1 MSHGTGYAYDGVPID
16 KVDTPLVLENNYA
29 KGSYVARNKI
39 GKTHHANKVELIGQ
53 VTSDVHP
60 KYVVRDGKEVMTLCY
75 FYLKTD
81 SYFMDNF
88 GDEKIRSEV
97 HKVISFGKSAAYVA
111 NKVSK
116 GSFVSVDGEIK
127 TNRWQNSDGK
137 PRVNRDIKL
146 NKINVFYELN
156 GRDLNKV
163 VLVGEVTD
171 EPVII
176 KKSTNIASFY
186 IKTVV
191 PSRKVKEKPTDPT
204 HYKIEVHKIIAFDL
218 NAEYIEGSVKK
229 GDVLSIEGEISS
241 NSWISKSNGEKRK
254 TKDIRVN
261 IVNKV
266 M

>member
-1 MSHGTGYAYDGVPID
+1 MSHGAGYAYDGVPID
-16 KVDTPLVLENNYA
+16 KSNAHVNFEKINSGDNY
-29 KGSYVARNKI
+29 STRNKV

-60 KYVVRDGKEVMTLCY
+60 KYVIRDGKEVMTLCY

-81 SYFMDNF
+81 SYFTDRF
-88 GDEKIRSEV
+88 GDEKVRSEV
-97 HKVISFGKSAAYVA
+97 HKVVSFGKSATYVA

-127 TNRWQNSDGK
+127 TNRWQNNDGQ

-163 VLVGEVTD
+163 ILVGEVTED
-171 EPVII
+171 PVII

-186 IKTVV
+186 IKTIV
-191 PSRKVKEKPTDPT
+191 PSRKVREKPLEPI
-204 HYKIEVHKIIAFDL
+204 HYKIEVHKIVAFDVS
-218 NAEYIEGSVKK
+218 AEYIEKNVKK
-229 GDVLSIEGEISS
+229 GDILSIEGEISS

-266 M
+266 L

>member
-1 MSHGTGYAYDGVPID
+1 MGHGTGYAYDGAPIEKNSRD
-16 KVDTPLVLENNYA
+16 VGSERKNNADWY
-29 KGSYVARNKI
+29 SNRNKI

-81 SYFMDNF
+81 SYFRDHF
-88 GDEKIRSEV
+88 GDEKVRSEV

-127 TNRWQNSDGK
+127 TNRWQNNEGQ

-163 VLVGEVTD
+163 ILVGEVTED
-171 EPVII
+171 PVII
-176 KKSTNIASFY
+176 KKGNNIASFY
-186 IKTVV
+186 IKTII
-191 PSRKVKEKPTDPT
+191 PSRKIKDNPLEPT
-204 HYKIEVHKIIAFDL
+204 HYKIEVHKIIAFDVS
-218 NAEYIEGSVKK
+218 AEYIERNVKR
-229 GDVLSIEGEISS
+229 GDILSIEGEISS
-241 NSWISKSNGEKRK
+241 NSWVSKSNGEKRK
-254 TKDIRVN
+254 TKDIRVS

-266 M
+266 L